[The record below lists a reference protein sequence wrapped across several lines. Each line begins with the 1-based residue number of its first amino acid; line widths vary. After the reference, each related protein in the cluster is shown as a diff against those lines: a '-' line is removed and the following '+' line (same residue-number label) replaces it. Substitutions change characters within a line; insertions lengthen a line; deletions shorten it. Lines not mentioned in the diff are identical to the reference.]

1 MDIGVAAE
9 LLTNPGF
16 SVFKDAQIA
25 VSGGGGTAIHDPT
38 EGGLATAL

>member
-25 VSGGGGTAIHDPT
+25 VSGGAIHDPT